1 MCSLPQLLAMKRV
14 GVLHGGAP
22 HGNEEYA
29 IPPSQ
34 KLRVARYNEMGS
46 PYTSAA
52 QSDGEGLL
60 G

>member
-1 MCSLPQLLAMKRV
+1 MKRV

-22 HGNEEYA
+22 HGLEELA

-46 PYTSAA
+46 PYSSTAV
-52 QSDGEGLL
+52 SDGEGMFS
-60 G
+60 

>member
-1 MCSLPQLLAMKRV
+1 MKRV
-14 GVLHGGAP
+14 GVLHGGMP
-22 HGNEEYA
+22 HGSDELA

-34 KLRVARYNEMGS
+34 KLRVMRYNEMGS